1 MGIANQKTY
10 PSGRISQSE
19 PLGKALL
26 RGTWKDMASAAFKIK
41 ELKAELL
48 KFALKE
54 IQIEACLLV
63 SSKHPS
69 VLRSVDVKNMAEL
82 SLENICQELR
92 KRAPLIFSVMW
103 SIALSKHSVKQQ
115 MEWLPSVAAAASILL
130 KERSRFMNGFQLILT
145 IIIKHTGYQ
154 VCYYSIY
161 SSKSI
166 KL

>member
-1 MGIANQKTY
+1 
-10 PSGRISQSE
+10 
-19 PLGKALL
+19 
-26 RGTWKDMASAAFKIK
+26 MASAAFKIK
-41 ELKAELL
+41 KLKAELL

-54 IQIEACLLV
+54 IQIKACLLV

-130 KERSRFMNGFQLILT
+130 KGDQDL
-145 IIIKHTGYQ
+145 
-154 VCYYSIY
+154 
-161 SSKSI
+161 
-166 KL
+166 